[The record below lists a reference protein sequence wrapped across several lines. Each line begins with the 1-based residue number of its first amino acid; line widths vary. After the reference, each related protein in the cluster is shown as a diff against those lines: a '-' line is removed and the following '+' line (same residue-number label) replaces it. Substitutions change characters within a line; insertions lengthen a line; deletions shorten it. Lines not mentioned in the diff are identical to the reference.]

1 MEILEEHYQQIAH
14 LFPVQRGNVRFSNL
28 DVLNALL

>member
-1 MEILEEHYQQIAH
+1 MEIREEHFEQIAH

-28 DVLNALL
+28 AVLNAIL